1 MQKDF
6 PLRAMYTYAS
16 QTIAEKEL
24 KYMYYQRKQAGF
36 KEMFSSSPNTASTK
50 IEIYWWLLMDDNSS
64 LYTRGMALWN
74 T

>member
-6 PLRAMYTYAS
+6 PLRAMYTYAP

-50 IEIYWWLLMDDNSS
+50 IEI
-64 LYTRGMALWN
+64 
-74 T
+74 

>member
-24 KYMYYQRKQAGF
+24 KYYQRKQAGF
-36 KEMFSSSPNTASTK
+36 KEMFSSSPNTALTK
-50 IEIYWWLLMDDNSS
+50 IEI
-64 LYTRGMALWN
+64 
-74 T
+74 